1 MTQENSKTVSEING
15 MGNGRVAKTVVTREQ
30 TSNSGVVG
38 ELSAAPASPPRKA
51 LRGIVERRWRRKND
65 INSLHGLIRE
75 HSRVIA
81 AMHSGRIPLEK
92 GEVLSRAY
100 ARHREMVSAYEQQ
113 SQLAAIQAQLEA
125 LRAGSGVLPIHNEMP
140 PLTGDEVSS

>member
-15 MGNGRVAKTVVTREQ
+15 MGNRSIGETVLPPTQ

-38 ELSAAPASPPRKA
+38 EPSAAPASPPRKA
-51 LRGIVERRWRRKND
+51 LRGVLERRWRRKND

-125 LRAGSGVLPIHNEMP
+125 LRSDRGLLPIDAA
-140 PLTGDEVSS
+140 PLPGDGEVKS

>member
-1 MTQENSKTVSEING
+1 
-15 MGNGRVAKTVVTREQ
+15 
-30 TSNSGVVG
+30 
-38 ELSAAPASPPRKA
+38 
-51 LRGIVERRWRRKND
+51 
-65 INSLHGLIRE
+65 
-75 HSRVIA
+75 
-81 AMHSGRIPLEK
+81 
-92 GEVLSRAY
+92 LSRAY

>member
-15 MGNGRVAKTVVTREQ
+15 MGNRSIGETVLPPTQ

-38 ELSAAPASPPRKA
+38 EPSAAPASPPRKA
-51 LRGIVERRWRRKND
+51 LRGVLERRWRRKND

-125 LRAGSGVLPIHNEMP
+125 LRSDRGLLPIDTP
-140 PLTGDEVSS
+140 PLPGDGEVKS

>member
-15 MGNGRVAKTVVTREQ
+15 MGNRSIGETVLPHTQ
-30 TSNSGVVG
+30 TSNSPVVG
-38 ELSAAPASPPRKA
+38 EPSAAPASPPRKA
-51 LRGIVERRWRRKND
+51 LRGVLERRWRRKND

-125 LRAGSGVLPIHNEMP
+125 LRSERALLPIDAAP
-140 PLTGDEVSS
+140 RDREVKE